1 MEFLDK
7 IVLPQSSEHIQLLHY
22 LLILIQ
28 FLFIPFIGMV
38 LGGTTLSLYFKRKG
52 LNEDNN
58 HYLRFAKDIIELV
71 TVNKGTGVIIGIAPM
86 LTSILIYAQLLH
98 SSQIATVSYMMFA
111 FILISIA
118 LILIYAYRY
127 SLTFSE
133 IFSSIDETKIS
144 DHIISSDIKKFR
156 TGNQHL
162 NNKSGKYGIVLLYI
176 SLWIYIA
183 AIAMST
189 FNSVITSNS
198 VFALFSIE
206 ALIKYIAFILLAFAI
221 TGGVIFFG
229 FFYWEGGKKNLDEE
243 YKNFVKST
251 ATKVTFIS
259 AILFP
264 IFLLI
269 DIFVLPANAISGA
282 VIGYGVVSLI
292 LLFIAYHFLY
302 VMAKESSL
310 RFSGPVFFIILF
322 ALLCTVVK
330 DQLAMSN
337 ATKVQTEILS
347 IKYDKYLAGLETT
360 SGPAKKVNGADI
372 FNNICS
378 ACHRFDRK
386 LVGPAYKNVLPKY
399 EGHKS
404 TLVAFI
410 RHPVK
415 KNPDFP
421 PMPNL
426 GLQPNQ
432 AEAVAT
438 YILQEV
444 KKYK

>member
-28 FLFIPFIGMV
+28 FLFVPFIGMV

-52 LNEDNN
+52 LNEDNSN
-58 HYLRFAKDIIELV
+58 YLRFAKDIIELV
-71 TVNKGTGVIIGIAPM
+71 TVNKGTGIIIGIAPM

-98 SSQIATVSYMMFA
+98 SSQIETDSYMMFA
-111 FILISIA
+111 FLLLSIG

-133 IFSSIDETKIS
+133 IFSSIDESKIP
-144 DHIISSDIKKFR
+144 DNIVSSDIKKFR
-156 TGNQHL
+156 EGNQHL
-162 NNKSGKYGIVLLYI
+162 NNKSGKYGIILLYI

-183 AIAMST
+183 SITLST
-189 FNSVITSNS
+189 FHTELGASLLS
-198 VFALFSIE
+198 LFSIE
-206 ALIKYIAFILLAFAI
+206 VLTKYIAFLLLSFAI

-229 FFYWEGGKKNLDEE
+229 FFYWEGGKKNLNEE
-243 YKNFVKST
+243 YINLVKSI
-251 ATKVTFIS
+251 ATKVTFVS

-269 DIFVLPANAISGA
+269 DIYILPTNAISGPI
-282 VIGYGVVSLI
+282 IGYGVGTLI

-302 VMAKESSL
+302 VMTKESSL
-310 RFSGPVFFIILF
+310 RFSGPVFYIILF
-322 ALLCTVVK
+322 ALFCTVVK

-337 ATKVQTEILS
+337 ATKVQAEILS
-347 IKYDKYLAGLETT
+347 VKYDKYLAGLETAN
-360 SGPAKKVNGADI
+360 GPAKKVNGQDI

-410 RHPVK
+410 RNPVK

-426 GLQPNQ
+426 GLKPNE

-438 YILQEV
+438 FILQEV

>member
-7 IVLPQSSEHIQLLHY
+7 LIIPQSSEHIQLLHY
-22 LLILIQ
+22 LLIVIQ
-28 FLFIPFIGMV
+28 FLFVPFIGMV
-38 LGGTTLSLYFKRKG
+38 IGGTTLSLYYKRKG
-52 LNEDNN
+52 LNEDNSN
-58 HYLRFAKDIIELV
+58 YLRFAKDIIELV
-71 TVNKGTGVIIGIAPM
+71 TVNKGTGVILGIAPIF
-86 LTSILIYAQLLH
+86 TSILIYAQLLN
-98 SSQIATVSYMMFA
+98 SSQIATVNYMLFS
-111 FILISIA
+111 FILISIG
-118 LILIYAYRY
+118 LILIYTYRY

-133 IFSSIDETKIS
+133 IFSSIDESKIQ
-144 DHIISSDIKKFR
+144 DNIVSSDIKKFR
-156 TGNQHL
+156 TGNQQL
-162 NNKSGKYGIVLLYI
+162 NNKSGKYGIILLYI

-183 AIAMST
+183 AITMST
-189 FNSVITSNS
+189 FNSVITSYS
-198 VFALFSIE
+198 ISTLFSIE
-206 ALIKYIAFILLAFAI
+206 VLSRYIAFILLAFAI

-243 YKNFVKST
+243 YKNVVK
-251 ATKVTFIS
+251 AIAIKVTFVS
-259 AILFP
+259 LILFP

-269 DIFVLPANAISGA
+269 DIYILPSNAISGA
-282 VIGYGVVSLI
+282 IIGYGVITLI

-310 RFSGPVFFIILF
+310 RFSGPLFYIVLF

-347 IKYDKYLAGLETT
+347 DKYDKYLANLETT

-372 FNNICS
+372 YNNICS

-399 EGHKS
+399 EGHKD
-404 TLVAFI
+404 LLMAFI
-410 RHPVK
+410 KNPVK

-421 PMPNL
+421 SMPNL
-426 GLQPNQ
+426 GLRRNQ
-432 AEAVAT
+432 IEAVAT
-438 YILQEV
+438 YILKEV